1 MGEPAIVNQRRN
13 ILYLTNRLPYPPD
26 KGDRIRTFHQI
37 DRLALSHNV
46 YCATFVEN
54 ERDALRVRH
63 LRRWCRGVIAVNW
76 NRRWATVKAGLSLL
90 RGRTFTHGAYAS
102 TEMTDRIARLS
113 QKVSFDAVVCFS
125 SIMAPYL
132 DAIDGTPRS
141 ILDLCDVDSG
151 KWADYA
157 QRAAWPKSWVYGMEA
172 RRLRK
177 YEQKI
182 SRTADVTTV
191 ITQGEKQLLKASD
204 DAKVRVV
211 PNGVHPASVGLKLA
225 SRCGPVVSF
234 LGSMNYAPNAQAVEW
249 FADKIWPVVY
259 REHPQAQFLI
269 VGREPTRAV
278 RRLDGRNGIQVTGS
292 VKDTL
297 PYVDRSRICV
307 APLQIARGLPN
318 KILEAMAAG
327 RPVVATPKAAAC
339 VNAEHGQHLLIGG
352 DESEFARHVCD
363 LLSDDEMV
371 SHYADAGRTFVS
383 HHYDW
388 QNILDDFE
396 AIVTDR
402 DVAIKRDAMIVRT
415 QLAAGILPASVVL
428 PDSVQALIDHQRG
441 ASNDSQMI

>member
-54 ERDALRVRH
+54 ERDASRVRH

-76 NRRWATVKAGLSLL
+76 NRRWATVKAGMSLL
-90 RGRTFTHGAYAS
+90 GGRTLTQGAYS
-102 TEMTDRIARLS
+102 NVEMTDRITRLS
-113 QKVSFDAVVCFS
+113 QKVPLDAVVCFS

-132 DAIDGTPRS
+132 DAIDGSPRC
-141 ILDLCDVDSG
+141 ILDLCDIDSG

-157 QRAAWPKSWVYGMEA
+157 QRAAWPKSWVYGVEA

-182 SRTADVTTV
+182 SRAADVTTV
-191 ITQGEKQLLKASD
+191 ITQGEMQLLNPAD
-204 DAKVRVV
+204 DSKVCVV

-225 SRCGPVVSF
+225 SHCGPVVSF
-234 LGSMNYAPNAQAVEW
+234 LGSMNYAPNVQAVEW
-249 FADKIWPVVY
+249 FAKQVWPVVH

-269 VGREPTRAV
+269 VGRDPTRAV
-278 RRLDGRNGIQVTGS
+278 RRLDGRNGIQVTGG

-297 PYVDRSRICV
+297 PYIDRSRICV

-339 VNAEHGQHLLIGG
+339 VNAEHGRHLLIGG
-352 DESEFARHVCD
+352 DASEFARNVCD
-363 LLSDDEMV
+363 LLASDDMV
-371 SHYADAGRTFVS
+371 SAFADAGRSFVS

-388 QNILDDFE
+388 QTILDEFE
-396 AIVTDR
+396 ALVTGR
-402 DVAIKRDAMIVRT
+402 DVAIKRDDMIVRS

-428 PDSVQALIDHQRG
+428 PDSVQDLVDYQRG